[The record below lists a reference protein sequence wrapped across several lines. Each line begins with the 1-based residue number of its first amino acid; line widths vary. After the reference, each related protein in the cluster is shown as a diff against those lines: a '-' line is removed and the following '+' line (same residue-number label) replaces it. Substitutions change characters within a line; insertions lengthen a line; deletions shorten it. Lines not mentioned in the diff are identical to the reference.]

1 MPNNNRCGGIAKSPW
16 CTRRGAGSSTHARSP
31 TERRAIAVEREL
43 SGGHP
48 GAEPLQCEAMSQ
60 AIPPETEQGYGTP
73 SVRQFSVFLDNRVGK
88 LLDLVQLFDD
98 NPEVSLRA
106 FSVLDSSDHAVVR
119 LIFDNADAARHLMR
133 RRQFTF
139 SETDLLVVE
148 LGGDLTL
155 KHICMYLLGAELNI
169 RFAYPV
175 LRAEEDHPRIALAVD
190 DNTLAGQILRR
201 KGFRLLGEEDLA

>member
-1 MPNNNRCGGIAKSPW
+1 
-16 CTRRGAGSSTHARSP
+16 
-31 TERRAIAVEREL
+31 
-43 SGGHP
+43 
-48 GAEPLQCEAMSQ
+48 MSQ
-60 AIPPETEQGYGTP
+60 AMPPDTEQGYSPP

-88 LLDLVQLFDD
+88 LLELVQLFDD
-98 NPEVSLRA
+98 NPEVNLRA

-133 RRQFTF
+133 RKQFVF

-148 LGGDLTL
+148 LGKSYTL
-155 KHICMYLLGAELNI
+155 KQICMFLLGAELNI

-175 LRAEEDHPRIALAVD
+175 LQADDDRPTIALAVD

-201 KGFRLLGEEDLA
+201 KGFRLLGEEDLV

>member
-1 MPNNNRCGGIAKSPW
+1 M
-16 CTRRGAGSSTHARSP
+16 GSGTGSA
-31 TERRAIAVEREL
+31 A
-43 SGGHP
+43 
-48 GAEPLQCEAMSQ
+48 GAE
-60 AIPPETEQGYGTP
+60 TTHGYAPP

-88 LLDLVQLFDD
+88 LLELVQLFEDAS
-98 NPEVSLRA
+98 EVRLRA

-133 RRQFTF
+133 RKQFTF

-148 LGGDLTL
+148 LGAVGQETFTL
-155 KHICMYLLGAELNI
+155 KHVCMFLLGAELNI

-175 LRAEEDHPRIALAVD
+175 LHSREDNPLIALAVD